1 MITFLTI
8 ILPSVLLLIIHFS
21 LKHKAKQT
29 QLEQQEKLERII
41 NNEKY
46 IKSILD
52 KLPVSGDVSLDTYRR
67 ITLDTQLRGILEQQR
82 ASELKEKEIQASINN
97 AINVASAIQNQTIN
111 NYNGGNN

>member
-1 MITFLTI
+1 MITFI
-8 ILPSVLLLIIHFS
+8 ITTLLLVLIIIFYSHHDY
-21 LKHKAKQT
+21 KIKKEIYKQR
-29 QLEQQEKLERII
+29 QELERII

-46 IKSILD
+46 IKTILD
-52 KLPVSGDVSLDTYRR
+52 KLPVSGDPSLDTYRR